1 MVNVDFEKFCVRL
14 ILLLLGALLAMFG
27 SDVIHLK
34 VSRDVLF
41 EFHLK
46 FWNTTSIG
54 IPVRSLL

>member
-1 MVNVDFEKFCVRL
+1 MVNVDFEKFRVRL

-41 EFHLK
+41 EFYLK
-46 FWNTTSIG
+46 FWIIYCKYWYS
-54 IPVRSLL
+54 R